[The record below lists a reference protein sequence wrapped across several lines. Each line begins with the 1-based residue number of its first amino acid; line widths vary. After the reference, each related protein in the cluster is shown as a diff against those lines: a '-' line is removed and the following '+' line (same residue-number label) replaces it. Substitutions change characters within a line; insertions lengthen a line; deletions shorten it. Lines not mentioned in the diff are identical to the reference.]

1 MALLAI
7 LFGLAIAGFA
17 IFCLVLYWMLMIA
30 LIGIGVLFLF
40 WFYLFTYFFT
50 DPSIALPCAVIA
62 TGLAIWAFVAYTNKS
77 DKKNASGNS

>member
-1 MALLAI
+1 MTLIAI

-30 LIGIGVLFLF
+30 LIGISVLFLF

-50 DPSIALPCAVIA
+50 DSAIALPCAVIA

-77 DKKNASGNS
+77 DNKKASGNS

>member
-1 MALLAI
+1 MTLLAI

-30 LIGIGVLFLF
+30 LIGIGVLFFF
-40 WFYLFTYFFT
+40 WFYLFTYLFT
-50 DPSIALPCAVIA
+50 DPYIALPCAAIA
-62 TGLAIWAFVAYTNKS
+62 TGLAIWAFVAYTDKS